1 MDSQSKVTELTE
13 ELHLIS
19 ERYAEQ
25 DEELTQVKQCLDRT
39 RKKQLKLEKTNRGL
53 QRQQLDMEAKLS
65 AVTHELAEAKS
76 FSILDAGRGYW
87 KQQLKNQEKVV
98 NHFPDKPGRDLSQSW
113 DCHTT
118 PAKDKE

>member
-1 MDSQSKVTELTE
+1 
-13 ELHLIS
+13 
-19 ERYAEQ
+19 
-25 DEELTQVKQCLDRT
+25 
-39 RKKQLKLEKTNRGL
+39 
-53 QRQQLDMEAKLS
+53 MEARLNE
-65 AVTHELAEAKS
+65 VTHELREAKS

-98 NHFPDKPGRDLSQSW
+98 NHFPDKPSSELSQSW